1 MAQRLPTNYHHP
13 SRHNQQA
20 TTQPTNYRRHHNKQK
35 QDYRPIITIQ
45 VVITKKQDK
54 QTSNYAWNN
63 KQFQTF
69 SKSIINAVSSGIND
83 DVDDFYA
90 DENGNDRNDGLDVD
104 NNNVNYDYA
113 DDDDVDDDDVDDGDV
128 NDNDAD
134 YDDVDE
140 DEHILS

>member
-1 MAQRLPTNYHHP
+1 MPQ
-13 SRHNQQA
+13 
-20 TTQPTNYRRHHNKQK
+20 
-35 QDYRPIITIQ
+35 
-45 VVITKKQDK
+45 KQDK
-54 QTSNYAWNN
+54 QTNYAWNN

-69 SKSIINAVSSGIND
+69 SKSIINAVSSVINN

-90 DENGNDRNDGLDVD
+90 DENGNDRNDGLDVN

-113 DDDDVDDDDVDDGDV
+113 DDDDVDDDDVDDDDVDDDDV
-128 NDNDAD
+128 NDNDVD

>member
-1 MAQRLPTNYHHP
+1 MAPRLPTNYRHP

-35 QDYRPIITIQ
+35 QD
-45 VVITKKQDK
+45 K
-54 QTSNYAWNN
+54 QTNYAWNN

-69 SKSIINAVSSGIND
+69 SKSIINAVSSGINN

-90 DENGNDRNDGLDVD
+90 DENGNDRNDGLDVN

-113 DDDDVDDDDVDDGDV
+113 DDDDVDDDDVDDDDVDDDDV
-128 NDNDAD
+128 NDNFVD